1 MKKIDQLLKQISSQ
15 EILEVQVPKGTL
27 KPSRS
32 AKAILEQTRLVIIS
46 QAVHPQKNLLEIRA
60 ELGYL

>member
-27 KPSRS
+27 KPWRS
-32 AKAILEQTRLVIIS
+32 AKAILEQARLVIIS
-46 QAVHPQKNLLEIRA
+46 QAVHP
-60 ELGYL
+60 